1 MTNIDKLMDAI
12 KRRDIEEIKIILDE
26 DGALVNAYDDA
37 GATGLHYAAF
47 DGFREIVRLLLDRG
61 AEINS
66 GDKQFGATPA
76 GWAIEYLRE
85 RGGFLGIELGDL
97 AYAIEMEDVRW
108 VARFLNR
115 FPGFARVETQRES
128 HFDNWRSNRATEK
141 SWPSFDCLPRLELDL
156 PLPIKLAAALL
167 CWFQFFASRFA
178 VDGVGWSRYPSFRLR
193 DIKPGVNPPR
203 MRPIYWRYQ
212 SKPS

>member
-1 MTNIDKLMDAI
+1 MTNIDKLMDSI
-12 KRRDIEEIKIILDE
+12 KRRDIENVKIILDE
-26 DGALVNAYDDA
+26 DRALVDAYDET
-37 GATGLHYAAF
+37 GATALHYAAL
-47 DGFREIVRLLLDRG
+47 GGVRELVRLLLDRG

-115 FPGFARVETQRES
+115 FPALRQGRDTKGKPFRQLAEESGNQEVIALFRE
-128 HFDNWRSNRATEK
+128 AK
-141 SWPSFDCLPRLELDL
+141 KLE
-156 PLPIKLAAALL
+156 PT
-167 CWFQFFASRFA
+167 
-178 VDGVGWSRYPSFRLR
+178 
-193 DIKPGVNPPR
+193 
-203 MRPIYWRYQ
+203 
-212 SKPS
+212 